1 MVAVMTAAASKVG
14 TLSYVKVTRPRDN
27 VAQITI
33 SRPEKR
39 NALDQ
44 SGWSDLGK
52 AFRDLAGDRSVRV
65 VILAGTDGSFCAGD
79 DILAFRAAQTD
90 PARRKIYWDNIMEAY
105 AAVSAISV
113 PVIAAVDGPCYG
125 GGCTLALR
133 CDFRIAGERAS
144 FAVPP
149 AKLGLVYPADSTA
162 LLVTAVGISTAKYML
177 YSGNSLDM
185 RRAVASGLALAATAD
200 NGDVVTSALELAEA
214 FSANAPIAIAAAKMA
229 CDAIAVGELSAIEG
243 KIRAL
248 SDLADR
254 SKDYK
259 EGAAA
264 FAAKRRP
271 VFTGT

>member
-1 MVAVMTAAASKVG
+1 MKLAVSEAG
-14 TLSYVKVTRPRDN
+14 TLSYIKVTRPREN

-33 SRPEKR
+33 DRPEKR

-52 AFRDLAGDRSVRV
+52 AFRMLAAERTVRA

-79 DILAFRAAQTD
+79 DILAFRAAQID
-90 PARRKIYWDNIMEAY
+90 PNRRQVYWDSIMEAY
-105 AAVSAISV
+105 AAVSAIPV

-144 FAVPP
+144 FAIPP

-162 LLVTAVGISTAKYML
+162 LLVTTVGVSTAKYML
-177 YSGNSLDM
+177 YSGNRLD
-185 RRAVASGLALAATAD
+185 AVQAVERGLALGGRAGNGNVVDTAL
-200 NGDVVTSALELAEA
+200 ALAEE
-214 FSANAPIAIAAAKMA
+214 FIANAPLAIRASKIA
-229 CDAIAVGELSAIEG
+229 CDAIAIGQLAIVEEQ
-243 KIRAL
+243 IRAL

-254 SKDYK
+254 SNDYR

-264 FAAKRRP
+264 FAAKRQP

>member
-1 MVAVMTAAASKVG
+1 MTAAASKVAA
-14 TLSYVKVTRPRDN
+14 LSYIKVSRPREN

-52 AFRDLAGDRSVRV
+52 AFRELANDRSVRA

-79 DILAFRAAQTD
+79 DIMAFRAVQAD
-90 PARRKIYWDNIMEAY
+90 PLARQVYWDSIMEAY
-105 AAVSAISV
+105 AAVSAIPV

-133 CDFRIAGERAS
+133 CDFRIVGSNAS
-144 FAVPP
+144 FAIPP
-149 AKLGLVYPADSTA
+149 AKLGLVYPADGTA
-162 LLVTAVGISTAKYML
+162 LLVTAVGVSTAKYML
-177 YSGNSLDM
+177 YSGNRLDAAQ
-185 RRAVASGLALAATAD
+185 AVESGLAFGLGTD
-200 NGDVVTSALELAEA
+200 TSDVIGSALSLAEE
-214 FSANAPIAIAAAKMA
+214 FTGNAPLAIEASKIA
-229 CDAIAVGELSAIEG
+229 CDAIAIGQLTAVQG

-248 SDLADR
+248 SERADR
-254 SKDYK
+254 SNDYK

-264 FAAKRRP
+264 FAAKRPP